1 MKKIKK
7 DEVLYGE
14 ISHQQ
19 WVDDVIEKYNMLP
32 DLKTKYADY
41 IVGESWEI
49 LQYANR
55 YVQFDIETE
64 NGKMTLNGV
73 FVQFIPNEDMRNI
86 FDQLF
91 LPMSNVKAFI
101 KLEKEKAPVTEQ
113 LKLGHFINVG
123 TATNIIQKQP

>member
-19 WVDDVIEKYNMLP
+19 WAEDVIEKYNMLP
-32 DLKTKYADY
+32 DLKTIYTQSTL
-41 IVGESWEI
+41 GEGWQI
-49 LQYANR
+49 LQHSNR
-55 YVQFDIETE
+55 YVKFDIETE
-64 NGKMTLNGV
+64 NGKMTLSGV
-73 FVQFIPNEDMRNI
+73 FVQYIPNEDMRNM

-91 LPMSNVKAFI
+91 LPMDNVNAFL
-101 KLEKEKAPVTEQ
+101 KLEKEKASILEQ

-123 TATNIIQKQP
+123 TATNIIRQQP